1 MIKRV
6 ADEVF
11 EVTGKNQLI
20 EIAVELERIAL
31 QDDYFISHKLY
42 PNVDFYSG
50 IIYEAMDF
58 PVDMFPVLFA
68 IGRMPGWI
76 AQWIEMLD
84 DDSAIARP
92 RQVYTGSGRRDY
104 VPIGRRAA
112 LASAAA

>member
-1 MIKRV
+1 M
-6 ADEVF
+6 
-11 EVTGKNQLI
+11 TGKNQLI
-20 EIAVELERIAL
+20 EIATELERIAL
-31 QDDYFISHKLY
+31 QDDYFVSHKLY

-84 DDSAIARP
+84 DESAIARP
-92 RQVYTGSGRRDY
+92 RQVYTGFERREY
-104 VPIGRRAA
+104 VPIGQRSGAE
-112 LASAAA
+112 SAAA